1 MTADDL
7 IGAARVCLGTPFVH
21 QGRRP
26 GQALDCAGLL
36 VHVASTVGCPV
47 IDRAGYGR
55 DPSGN
60 ALWQAIEAQPFLV
73 RVTPPDL
80 ATAGDL
86 LLLRFSGAPQHL
98 ALHCGATIVH
108 AWEAVGAVCEHAFSA
123 VWQRRVA
130 AVWRFLAVEA

>member
-1 MTADDL
+1 MTADEL
-7 IGAARVCLGTPFVH
+7 IVAARVCLGTPFVH
-21 QGRRP
+21 QGRIP

-36 VHVASTVGCPV
+36 VHVARAAGFPV

-55 DPSGN
+55 DPSGD
-60 ALWQAIEAQPFLV
+60 ALGQAIAEQPFLV
-73 RVTPPDL
+73 RVTPHDL
-80 ATAGDL
+80 SAGDL

-123 VWQRRVA
+123 VWRRRVA
-130 AVWRFLAVEA
+130 AVWRFRDIES